1 MRIRGISPLSLF
13 SIVFFLLMWYVV
25 SLYFPPSLLASPE
38 AVIYRFYDLATRGFA
53 KLTLFQHIG
62 VSLTRV
68 LMGFALAAVTGVPLG
83 LLMGWYKK
91 VEQIVDPIFEIF
103 RPIPPIAW
111 IPLAILWFG
120 IGEISKIYVIFIGGF
135 VACVINSY
143 AAIKTTPE
151 ILIRAARSLGASDRD
166 ILLEVAIPH
175 SIPYIFSAFRIALG
189 AGWMTLVAAEMIA
202 SSSGLGFLILMG
214 REWILSDLIIAGMLT
229 IGIIGYLMDFVLRKI
244 EERICPW
251 RGKVQH

>member
-1 MRIRGISPLSLF
+1 MKIPKISPLNIF
-13 SIVFFLLMWYVV
+13 SIIIFLLTWWGI
-25 SLYFPPSLLASPE
+25 SFYFPPSLLASP
-38 AVIYRFYDLATRGFA
+38 VSVSYRLYDLSTKGFA
-53 KLTLFQHIG
+53 GLTLFQHIG

-68 LMGFALAAVTGVPLG
+68 LIGFAIAAAAGVPLG

-91 VEQIVDPIFEIF
+91 VEKFIDPIFEIF

-120 IGEISKIYVIFIGGF
+120 IGEGSKIFVIMIGGF
-135 VACVINSY
+135 VACLINSY
-143 AAIKTTPE
+143 TAIKTTPD
-151 ILIRAARSLGASDRD
+151 ILIKAAKSLGATDRD

-175 SIPYIFSAFRIALG
+175 SIPFIFSAFRIALG

-229 IGIIGYLMDFVLRKI
+229 IGIVGYLMDYVLRKI
-244 EERICPW
+244 EEKVCPW
-251 RGKVQH
+251 RKA

>member
-1 MRIRGISPLSLF
+1 MKIPKISPLSFF
-13 SIVFFLLMWYVV
+13 SIIAFFLGWWLI
-25 SLYFPPSLLASPE
+25 SFFFPPSLLASPE
-38 AVIYRFYDLATRGFA
+38 SVAFRLYNLFTEGFA

-68 LMGFALAAVTGVPLG
+68 LMGFVIAVAVGVPLG

-91 VEQIVDPIFEIF
+91 IEEFVDPIFEML

-120 IGEISKIYVIFIGGF
+120 IGEESKIFVILIGGLA
-135 VACVINSY
+135 ACLINSY
-143 AAIKTTPE
+143 TAIKTTPK
-151 ILIRAARSLGASDRD
+151 ILINAAKSLGATDRD
-166 ILLEVAIPH
+166 IFLEVAIPH
-175 SIPYIFSAFRIALG
+175 SLPFIFSAFRIALG

-229 IGIIGYLMDFVLRKI
+229 IGVVGYIMDYILRKI
-244 EERICPW
+244 EEKICPW
-251 RGKVQH
+251 RKES